1 MGGRLPG
8 GKVTRML
15 KFILNQPRWR
25 KLAALLVVVA
35 AAWWTFGGGPTVSS
49 GTTFAARRGD
59 LVISVLEGGS
69 VEALESQDIKCE
81 VRGYQGVKILK
92 IVEEGYQVTDDDVRT
107 NKVLVEL
114 DSSEL
119 KKMLTQEDIQF
130 ESTVASLTE
139 ARQAYDIQL
148 NQNVSDLKAAEQ
160 KAKFARMDFE
170 KFMGDQVAREV
181 TTLLA
186 IDEIPQPSEVAPPSP
201 VATDVPAASGTNGSP
216 QSYVSQASRSS
227 SLASAAFPATR
238 AVIDFSKYADAS
250 LLGDGEAKQKIR
262 KLEDELQ
269 VAQKSIAQSITKL
282 EGTQR
287 LHDKGFLSKV
297 ELQTDEYVLEND
309 KLKLATAE
317 TARALFLKYEFIK
330 SSEEF
335 LGKYVEAVN
344 ELGRARKAAVSK
356 LAQAEA
362 KVKASEGRYN
372 LEVRQREDIIAQIEK
387 CSIRARR
394 PGLVVYGGGG
404 SMRYYYGNEQIR
416 EGALVREQQPIITIP
431 DMSRMIVKVRIH
443 ETYIKKIKK
452 GQQVRIT
459 ADAFPDNTLEG
470 EVTKVGVLPDSQ
482 MRWSDPDNK
491 VYLTTIAINNA
502 ADWLKPGMSTRSEI
516 LVKTLTDVVYVPMQ
530 AVTPIGG
537 KQFCFV
543 ARGGGQEQREVELG
557 EFNDEFIEIKKG
569 IAAGDDICLRAP
581 PGIEKD
587 SSSPGTKPDDPGKSK
602 LDSAP
607 QAKPTTARL

>member
-1 MGGRLPG
+1 MGGSLPG
-8 GKVTRML
+8 GKVTHMIKLIL
-15 KFILNQPRWR
+15 KQPRWL
-25 KLAALLVVVA
+25 KGVGILAVA
-35 AAWWTFGGGPTVSS
+35 AIGWWVFGGGTTAFN
-49 GTTFAARRGD
+49 GTTFAARRGN

-92 IVEEGYQVTDDDVRT
+92 IVEEGYQVTEDDVKT

-119 KKMLTQEDIQF
+119 KKMLTTEDIQF
-130 ESTVASLTE
+130 ESTVAALTE
-139 ARQAYDIQL
+139 ARQAFDIQL
-148 NQNVSDLKAAEQ
+148 NLNVSEIKAAEQ

-170 KFMGDQVAREV
+170 KFMGDRVANEV

-186 IDEIPQPSEVAPPSP
+186 IEEKPTSADTA
-201 VATDVPAASGTNGSP
+201 PAASPELPPSGATNDSP
-216 QSYVSQASRSS
+216 KLVPKSGAANFA
-227 SLASAAFPATR
+227 LTAAFPSTR
-238 AVIDFSKYADAS
+238 TVIDFTKYADAS

-287 LHDKGFLSKV
+287 LHSKGFLSKV

-317 TARALFLKYEFIK
+317 TARSLFLKYEFIK

-344 ELGRARKAAVSK
+344 ELGRARKGAVSK
-356 LAQAEA
+356 YAQAEA
-362 KVKASEGRYN
+362 KVKAAEGRYN
-372 LEVRQREDIIAQIEK
+372 LEARQREDIIGQIEK
-387 CSIRARR
+387 CSVRARR

-452 GQQVRIT
+452 GQQVRII

-482 MRWSDPDNK
+482 MRWNDPDNK
-491 VYLTTIAINNA
+491 VYLTTISINNA

-516 LVKTLTDVVYVPMQ
+516 LVKTLPGVVYVPMQ

-543 ARGGGQEQREVELG
+543 AKGGGQEQREVELG

-569 IAAGDDICLRAP
+569 IVAGENICLRAP
-581 PGIEKD
+581 PSVEKD
-587 SSSPGTKPDDPGKSK
+587 SSAPGSKP
-602 LDSAP
+602 DSAP
-607 QAKPTTARL
+607 PTKPATAKL

>member
-1 MGGRLPG
+1 MGGSLPG
-8 GKVTRML
+8 GKVTHMIKLIL
-15 KFILNQPRWR
+15 KQPRWL
-25 KLAALLVVVA
+25 KGVGILAVA
-35 AAWWTFGGGPTVSS
+35 AIVWWVFGGGTTASN

-119 KKMLTQEDIQF
+119 KKMLTTEDIQF
-130 ESTVASLTE
+130 ESTVAALTE
-139 ARQAYDIQL
+139 ARQAFDIQL
-148 NQNVSDLKAAEQ
+148 NLNVSEIKAAEQ

-170 KFMGDQVAREV
+170 KFMGDQVAHEV
-181 TTLLA
+181 TASLA
-186 IDEIPQPSEVAPPSP
+186 IEEKPTSAEAAPKPASAP
-201 VATDVPAASGTNGSP
+201 AVPAASVTNDSS
-216 QSYVSQASRSS
+216 QSYTSRGTASF
-227 SLASAAFPATR
+227 SLTAIFPSTR
-238 AVIDFSKYADAS
+238 TAIDFTKYADAA

-287 LHDKGFLSKV
+287 LHSKGFLSKV

-344 ELGRARKAAVSK
+344 ELGRARKGAVSK
-356 LAQAEA
+356 YAQAEA
-362 KVKASEGRYN
+362 KVKAAEGRYN
-372 LEVRQREDIIAQIEK
+372 LEARQREDIIGQIEK
-387 CSIRARR
+387 CSVRARR

-452 GQQVRIT
+452 GQRVRII

-482 MRWSDPDNK
+482 MRWNDPDNK
-491 VYLTTIAINNA
+491 VYLTTISINNA

-516 LVKTLTDVVYVPMQ
+516 LVKTLPDVVYVPMQ

-543 ARGGGQEQREVELG
+543 AKGGGQEQREVELG

-569 IAAGDDICLRAP
+569 IVAGENICLRAP
-581 PGIEKD
+581 PSIEKD
-587 SSSPGTKPDDPGKSK
+587 SSAPGAKPDASGKSK
-602 LDSAP
+602 PDSSP
-607 QAKPTTARL
+607 PAKPATAKL

>member
-1 MGGRLPG
+1 MGGSLTG
-8 GKVTRML
+8 GKVTHMIQ
-15 KFILNQPRWR
+15 FILKQPRWL
-25 KLAALLVVVA
+25 KAVEIVAVA
-35 AAWWTFGGGPTVSS
+35 AIAWWFFGGSTTASN

-92 IVEEGYQVTDDDVRT
+92 IVEEGYQVTDDDVNT

-119 KKMLTQEDIQF
+119 KKMLTQQDIQF

-139 ARQAYDIQL
+139 ARQAFDIQL
-148 NQNVSDLKAAEQ
+148 NQNVSDLRAAEQ

-170 KFMGDQVAREV
+170 KFMGDRVAHEV
-181 TTLLA
+181 TTSLA
-186 IDEIPQPSEVAPPSP
+186 IEENPQPTEAAPKPASAP
-201 VATDVPAASGTNGSP
+201 AVPAASVTNDS
-216 QSYVSQASRSS
+216 SRSYTS
-227 SLASAAFPATR
+227 RGTASFSLTAAFPSTR
-238 AVIDFSKYADAS
+238 TVIDFTKYADAT

-287 LHDKGFLSKV
+287 LHSKGFLSKV

-317 TARALFLKYEFIK
+317 TARSLFLKYEFIK

-356 LAQAEA
+356 YAQAEA
-362 KVKASEGRYN
+362 KVKAAEGRYN
-372 LEVRQREDIIAQIEK
+372 LEARQREDIIAQIEK
-387 CSIRARR
+387 CSVRARR

-452 GQQVRIT
+452 GQQVHIT

-482 MRWSDPDNK
+482 MRWNDPDNK
-491 VYLTTIAINNA
+491 VYLTTISIHNA
-502 ADWLKPGMSTRSEI
+502 ANWLKPGMSTRSEI
-516 LVKTLTDVVYVPMQ
+516 LVKTLPDVVYVPMQ

-543 ARGGGQEQREVELG
+543 AKGSGQEQREVELG

-569 IAAGDDICLRAP
+569 IVAGENICLRAP
-581 PGIEKD
+581 PSIEKD
-587 SSSPGTKPDDPGKSK
+587 SSAPGLKPDAPRKSK
-602 LDSAP
+602 PDSESP
-607 QAKPTTARL
+607 AKPATAKL

>member
-1 MGGRLPG
+1 MF
-8 GKVTRML
+8 
-15 KFILNQPRWR
+15 KFILKQPLWA
-25 KLAALLVVVA
+25 KAAVVA
-35 AAWWTFGGGPTVSS
+35 AVLVVAWVMFGRGKVGGS
-49 GTTFAARRGD
+49 GTTFTSRRGD

-69 VEALESQDIKCE
+69 IEALESQDIKCE

-119 KKMLTQEDIQF
+119 NKMLVQQQIQF

-170 KFMGDQVAREV
+170 KFMGDAVAHEIIAQ
-181 TTLLA
+181 LS
-186 IDEIPQPSEVAPPSP
+186 IDENPPAPE
-201 VATDVPAASGTNGSP
+201 PAAIFTNDTPATATNWISSGSSGSA
-216 QSYVSQASRSS
+216 ASKAP
-227 SLASAAFPATR
+227 LAPAAFPAKK
-238 AVIDFSKYADAS
+238 VIIDFASYAKPE

-262 KLEDELQ
+262 KLDDELQ
-269 VAQKSIAQSITKL
+269 VAKKSIAQTITKI

-287 LHDKGFLSKV
+287 LHEKGFVSKV
-297 ELQTDEYVLEND
+297 ELQTDEYILEND

-317 TARALFLKYEFIK
+317 TALSLFMKYEFLK
-330 SSEEF
+330 SAEEG

-372 LEVRQREDIIAQIEK
+372 LEIRQREEITSQIDK
-387 CSIRARR
+387 CLIRAKK
-394 PGLVVYGGGG
+394 PGLVVYGGSGM
-404 SMRYYYGNEQIR
+404 MRFYYGNEQIR

-431 DMSRMIVKVRIH
+431 DLTHMSVKVKVH
-443 ETYIKKIKK
+443 ETYVKKIKK
-452 GQQVRIT
+452 GQQARIT
-459 ADAFPDNTLEG
+459 ADAFPDKTLEG

-482 MRWSDPDNK
+482 NRWVDPDNK
-491 VYLTTIAINNA
+491 VYLTTITISNVT
-502 ADWLKPGMSTRSEI
+502 DWLKPGMSAKTEI
-516 LVKTLTDVVYVPMQ
+516 LVKTLPDVVYVPIQ
-530 AVTPIGG
+530 AVMPISG

-543 ARGGGQEQREVELG
+543 ESATGQERREVEVG

-569 IAAGDDICLRAP
+569 VEAGEKICLRAP
-581 PGIEKD
+581 PGTEKD
-587 SSSPGTKPDDPGKSK
+587 TGSKENKPAEPEKPKPATPSQAAAPAPIGK
-602 LDSAP
+602 L
-607 QAKPTTARL
+607 

>member
-1 MGGRLPG
+1 MGGSLPG
-8 GKVTRML
+8 GKVTLMFKLIL
-15 KFILNQPRWR
+15 KQPRWV
-25 KLAALLVVVA
+25 KLAAILAVVA
-35 AAWWTFGGGPTVSS
+35 VAWWFFGRGAAVSN

-92 IVEEGYQVTDDDVRT
+92 IVEEGYQVTEDDVKT

-139 ARQAYDIQL
+139 ARQAFDIQL
-148 NQNVSDLKAAEQ
+148 NLNVSEIKAAEQ

-170 KFMGDQVAREV
+170 KFMGDQVAHEV
-181 TTLLA
+181 TASLA
-186 IDEIPQPSEVAPPSP
+186 IEENPQPAEASPRPASAPAVPPSS
-201 VATDVPAASGTNGSP
+201 VTNDSS
-216 QSYVSQASRSS
+216 QSYTSRGTASF
-227 SLASAAFPATR
+227 SLTAAFPSTR
-238 AVIDFSKYADAS
+238 TVIDFTKYADAA

-287 LHDKGFLSKV
+287 LHSKGFLSKV

-344 ELGRARKAAVSK
+344 ELGRARKGAVSK
-356 LAQAEA
+356 YAQAEA
-362 KVKASEGRYN
+362 KVKAAEGRYN
-372 LEVRQREDIIAQIEK
+372 LETRQREDIIGQIEK
-387 CSIRARR
+387 CSVRARR

-452 GQQVRIT
+452 GQQVRII

-482 MRWSDPDNK
+482 MRWNDPDNK

-516 LVKTLTDVVYVPMQ
+516 LVKTLPDVVYVPMQ

-543 ARGGGQEQREVELG
+543 AKGGGQEQREVELG

-569 IAAGDDICLRAP
+569 IAVGENICLRAP
-581 PGIEKD
+581 PSVEKD
-587 SSSPGTKPDDPGKSK
+587 SSAPGSKP
-602 LDSAP
+602 DSAP
-607 QAKPTTARL
+607 PAKPATAKL